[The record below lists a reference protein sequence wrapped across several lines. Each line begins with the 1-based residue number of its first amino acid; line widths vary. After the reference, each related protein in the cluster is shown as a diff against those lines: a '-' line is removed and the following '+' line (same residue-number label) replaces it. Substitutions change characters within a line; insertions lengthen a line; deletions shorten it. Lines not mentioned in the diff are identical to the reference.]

1 MSNVTLNHV
10 SKVYPGGVKAVDD
23 LSLEIQDKEFL
34 VLVGPSGCGKT
45 TTLRMVAGLEDIT
58 DGELLFDDT
67 QINNIPAKSRDLAM
81 VFQNYALYPH
91 MTVFDNMSFSLK
103 ISRLPKQQIK
113 DRVKKTASLLGIE
126 DLLSR
131 RPKELS
137 GGQMQRVALGR
148 AIVRNPKAFLM
159 DEPLSN
165 LDAKL
170 RAHMRAELIKLH
182 RSLQTTFIY
191 VTHDQAEAMTMGT
204 RIAVMHEGILQ
215 QVDTPANLYDHPV
228 NMFVAG
234 FIGIPQM
241 NFFPVQLE
249 RTDDGFNCVFG
260 EIHIPLDKAIGS
272 RIKDEQFIGRE
283 VIMGIRPEDIHID
296 KDFLLHYPQNAFA
309 AQVDMS
315 EMMGAET
322 LVHLNIQGKDAVAKT
337 ARFSSQSGATV
348 TIAFDISRIHLFDPE
363 TQKTILKAL

>member
-10 SKVYPGGVKAVDD
+10 SKIYPGGIKAVDD

-58 DGELLFDDT
+58 DGELLIDDT
-67 QINNIPAKSRDLAM
+67 HMNNISAKSRDLAM

-103 ISRLPKQQIK
+103 ISRVPKQQIEK
-113 DRVKKTASLLGIE
+113 RVLEAASLLGIE
-126 DLLSR
+126 ELLSR
-131 RPKELS
+131 KPRELS

-182 RSLQTTFIY
+182 KNLQTTFIY

-204 RIAVMHEGILQ
+204 RIAVMHEGLLQ
-215 QVDTPANLYDHPV
+215 QVDTPENLYDHPV

-241 NFFPVQLE
+241 NLFPAMLE
-249 RTDDGFNCVFG
+249 RMDDGFNFVFG
-260 EIHIPLDKAIGS
+260 EIRMPLDKSIGS
-272 RIKDEQFIGRE
+272 RIRDEKHIGRE

-296 KDFLLHYPQNAFA
+296 KDFLLRYPQNAYT
-309 AQVDMS
+309 AQVDMF

-322 LVHLNIQGKDAVAKT
+322 LVHLNIQGKSAVAKT
-337 ARFSSQSGATV
+337 ARFSSQSETAI
-348 TIAFDISRIHLFDPE
+348 TIAFDISRIQLFDPK
-363 TQKTILKAL
+363 TQNSILARQ